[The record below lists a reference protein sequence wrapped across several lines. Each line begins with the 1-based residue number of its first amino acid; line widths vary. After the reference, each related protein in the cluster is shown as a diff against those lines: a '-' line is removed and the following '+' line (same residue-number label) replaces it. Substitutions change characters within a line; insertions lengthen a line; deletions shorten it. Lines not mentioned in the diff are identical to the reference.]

1 MSKLLI
7 GILLCLALVLHCSYV
22 AGDENSKVPAQ
33 EADLPVDLEDAE
45 HVTMDSDIGDDHD
58 DDDDD
63 ADDDVDEDDEEYDDV
78 HDETQVCSVE
88 F

>member
-7 GILLCLALVLHCSYV
+7 GILLCLALVLHCSY
-22 AGDENSKVPAQ
+22 AAENSNVPVQ

-58 DDDDD
+58 DDDD
-63 ADDDVDEDDEEYDDV
+63 ADDDVDDDDEEYDDV